1 MRLLLLPAAIAAAFL
16 LASPAPAP
24 AQAPP
29 APPQRLRLVTGELPP
44 YAFHVPPPTVAEG
57 GEPQGLVYEVVREV
71 ARRIGHPTTVD
82 FMPWPRAQ
90 ELVLSGRPNIGILAL
105 TRSPERED
113 RYAWVFNVVTDD
125 LILVGGAG
133 VDASSLDRVRGRPTG
148 VLLHSG
154 AEALLREQGF
164 TRVRP
169 ALEEWINAQR
179 LKDRLIDAWL
189 APRLMVLHAYREVG
203 GDVNTLNI
211 GQVVRRSEIWFAA
224 SPGLPEAEIARW
236 RRGFESV
243 QADGTHGR
251 ILARY
256 SRLRPAP
263 VPESARREEI
273 PWVN

>member
-1 MRLLLLPAAIAAAFL
+1 MRIRLAALALLGLLAVPAA
-16 LASPAPAP
+16 
-24 AQAPP
+24 AQPE
-29 APPQRLRLVTGELPP
+29 PPQRLRLVVGELPP
-44 YAFHVPPPTVAEG
+44 YAFHVPPPTVAEH

-71 ARRIGHPTTVD
+71 ARRIGHPTGIE

-90 ELVLSGRPNIGILAL
+90 DLALSAPNIGILAL

-113 RYAWVFNVVTDD
+113 RYTWVFNVITDD
-125 LILVGGAG
+125 LVLAGGAG
-133 VDASSLDRVRGRPTG
+133 VDVSALERVRDRPVG
-148 VLLHSG
+148 VLLRSG
-154 AEALLREQGF
+154 AEALLRGQGF
-164 TRVRP
+164 TRIQP

-203 GDVNTLNI
+203 GDVAALNI

-224 SPGLPEAEIARW
+224 SRGLPEGEIARW
-236 RRGFESV
+236 RRGLEAMR
-243 QADGTHGR
+243 ADGSYDR

-256 SRLRPAP
+256 ARLRPAP
-263 VPESARREEI
+263 IPEGARRIEI